1 MKSLTKAAMVAALM
15 TGAAQPVMAAPAAA
29 PAPTAAPAPAATGIV
44 AQGVGVVNIE
54 AVRANS
60 NAVKLADQQRETT
73 YKATIDAARTRAQQ
87 IDAQLKGLAAK
98 IEVDR
103 KAAKPVPGLIESEIA
118 QAQQLQQA
126 GQQEVNRILAPVSLS
141 QAYVEEQ
148 VNGQLG
154 PAISQVMTEN
164 QITLLLNPQ
173 AVLIATS
180 KAYDLNLAVLTKL
193 NALMPA
199 AQLVP
204 PVGWQPREVREQQ
217 AAQAAQAGTA
227 PAPAVPGTTPKPS
240 GR

>member
-1 MKSLTKAAMVAALM
+1 MKSITKAAMVAALM

-29 PAPTAAPAPAATGIV
+29 PVAAAAPAATGFV

-87 IDAQLKGLAAK
+87 IDVQLKGLAAK
-98 IEVDR
+98 IEADR
-103 KAAKPVPGLIESEIA
+103 KAPKPVPGLIESEIA

-126 GQQEVNRILAPVSLS
+126 GQQEVNRILAPITLS

-154 PAISQVMTEN
+154 PAISQVMAEN

-173 AVLIATS
+173 AVLVATS
-180 KAYDLNLAVLTKL
+180 KSYDLNLAVLTKL

-204 PVGWQPREVREQQ
+204 PAGWQPREVREQQ

-227 PAPAVPGTTPKPS
+227 PAPAAAGTTPKPS

>member
-29 PAPTAAPAPAATGIV
+29 PTAAAAPAATGIV

-126 GQQEVNRILAPVSLS
+126 GQQEVNRILAPVTQS

-154 PAISQVMTEN
+154 PAISQVMAEN

-173 AVLIATS
+173 AVLVATS

-204 PVGWQPREVREQQ
+204 PAGWQPREVREQQ

-227 PAPAVPGTTPKPS
+227 PAPAAAGTTPKPS

>member
-1 MKSLTKAAMVAALM
+1 MKSISKAVVVAALM
-15 TGAAQPVMAAPAAA
+15 IGASQAALHAQ
-29 PAPTAAPAPAATGIV
+29 TAPAPAPVAAAPTGIV
-44 AQGVGVVNIE
+44 AQGIGVVNIE

-60 NAVKLADQQRETT
+60 NAVKLADQQREVT
-73 YKATIDAARTRAQQ
+73 YKATIDAAKTRAQQ
-87 IDAQLKGLAAK
+87 IDTQLKGLAAK
-98 IEVDR
+98 IEADR
-103 KAAKPVPGLIESEIA
+103 KAPKPVVAMIEAEIA

-126 GQQEVNRILAPVSLS
+126 GQQEVNRILGPVTQS

-154 PAISQVMTEN
+154 PAISAVMTEN
-164 QITLLLNPQ
+164 KVTLLLNPQ
-173 AVLIATS
+173 AVLVATS

-193 NALMPA
+193 NALIPA

-217 AAQAAQAGTA
+217 AAQAGAA
-227 PAPAVPGTTPKPS
+227 PAPAAPAAPGTTPKPS